1 MGQIEQRNADI
12 PYGGKLT
19 PNRGKI
25 SFFDFFTGIIDFL
38 WTFFRKN
45 ADILYGNKSKHGTTV
60 KTKMRLTS
68 KITEKNTKPWHKNRV
83 VGKDTIGKETYSV
96 HGFIKYVLAA
106 KIQAFKDG
114 RKTEYTSRGT
124 GQERHILPRNLLI
137 L

>member
-45 ADILYGNKSKHGTTV
+45 ADILYGNKSKHGTTA

-83 VGKDTIGKETYSV
+83 VWKDTIGKETYSV

-124 GQERHILPRNLLI
+124 GKAHSFGKIACSLK
-137 L
+137 

>member
-1 MGQIEQRNADI
+1 
-12 PYGGKLT
+12 
-19 PNRGKI
+19 
-25 SFFDFFTGIIDFL
+25 
-38 WTFFRKN
+38 
-45 ADILYGNKSKHGTTV
+45 
-60 KTKMRLTS
+60 MRLTS